1 MENNVNIS
9 LEQIIKRRL
18 DYYRDNKDQELLSLN
33 SGYVRGFNQMLADI
47 NLNEASFTEKYINVL
62 KSIKEEIETY
72 ENIETNETV
81 DELCGYNNAIVD
93 VLSIL
98 NIEYFFVYDFL
109 IFLQCKNSFN

>member
-33 SGYVRGFNQMLADI
+33 CGYVRGFNQMLADI
-47 NLNEASFTEKYINVL
+47 NLNEVTFTEKYIYIL
-62 KSIKEEIETY
+62 KSLKEEIETY
-72 ENIETNETV
+72 DNIEADEAV

-93 VLSIL
+93 VLSLL
-98 NIEYFFVYDFL
+98 NIEYFYGL
-109 IFLQCKNSFN
+109 

>member
-18 DYYRDNKDQELLSLN
+18 DYYRDNKDPELLSLN

-62 KSIKEEIETY
+62 KNIKEEIETY

-93 VLSIL
+93 VLSLL
-98 NIEYFFVYDFL
+98 NIEYFYGL
-109 IFLQCKNSFN
+109 